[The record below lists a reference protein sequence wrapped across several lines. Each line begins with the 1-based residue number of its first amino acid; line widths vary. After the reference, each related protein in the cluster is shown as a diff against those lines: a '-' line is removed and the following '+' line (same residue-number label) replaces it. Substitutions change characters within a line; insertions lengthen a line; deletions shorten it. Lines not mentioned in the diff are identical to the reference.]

1 MRFSQVSVLAVLL
14 VPMLGFAQT
23 IKMSCVG
30 AATAGFTEDL
40 TIEGSGTDATIHIDD
55 ISLSGDLTYDTQ
67 MTQVAGQI
75 PGLPTGSVA
84 YSGTITS
91 KTDSDQGHAIFFI
104 QSSVLNGQPGQFFRM
119 GPDTL
124 LAFDCKAN

>member
-23 IKMSCVG
+23 TKMSCTN
-30 AATAGFTEDL
+30 ASTPGFTEDL
-40 TIEGSGTDATIHIDD
+40 TIDGAGTDAKVHVDD
-55 ISLSGDLTYDTQ
+55 STLSGDLTYDAQ

-75 PGLPTGSVA
+75 PDLPTSSVA

-91 KTDSDQGHAIFFI
+91 KIDSTQGHAIFFLQAAI
-104 QSSVLNGQPGQFFRM
+104 LNGQPGRFFRM